1 MYRYLISSFLIK
13 KISSLYSEYFS
24 FSWSSIGKLLKWNS
38 LYLMVLNFFLGFYL
52 NQIFDEPSEPLR
64 DLPSEFHH
72 YQIIFF
78 QTKILVSL
86 ISPAV
91 KSY

>member
-1 MYRYLISSFLIK
+1 
-13 KISSLYSEYFS
+13 
-24 FSWSSIGKLLKWNS
+24 
-38 LYLMVLNFFLGFYL
+38 MVLNFFLGFYF
-52 NQIFDEPSEPLR
+52 NKKFDEPSDPLK

-78 QTKILVSL
+78 QTKMSVSL